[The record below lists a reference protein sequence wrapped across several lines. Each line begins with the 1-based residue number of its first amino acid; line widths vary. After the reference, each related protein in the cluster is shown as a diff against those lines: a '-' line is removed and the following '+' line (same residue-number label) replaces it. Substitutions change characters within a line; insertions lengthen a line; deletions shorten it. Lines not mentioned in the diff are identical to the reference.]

1 MRRGLAHPIW
11 THIPAVAALVTLI
24 VYVAAAGKL
33 PASAPIHFSA
43 NGTPNDYG
51 SPWLAIGLAIGLSIF
66 YLALSFFADDIWAR
80 QEKAKAFNWLSLLDE
95 LVVGSLVG
103 ITLGYVGFVKNSS
116 SVFHFPWITLLVA
129 AGSSLALGVFLEAVR
144 PFRPQTAQIATEDVK
159 DFKVELEKCID
170 LDRKAPFVYWEAQ
183 NPFYMNLLAVLLPL
197 IMFIS
202 AAVTLFSQWWVSLV
216 LIVVGMPFV
225 MFYGGMRVVV
235 SRDDLSVRYGIP
247 GIRVLHLKMS
257 DISQAE
263 IMSFAPLKDFGGY
276 GIRFNGKM
284 WAYYLRGSRGV
295 RITAKNGE
303 VRLIGSDHPE
313 RLLATIQA
321 VTSTR

>member
-33 PASAPIHFSA
+33 PARAPIHFDTH
-43 NGTPNDYG
+43 GVPNDYG
-51 SPWLAIGLAIGLSIF
+51 SPWLAIGLAIGLSVL
-66 YLALSFFADDIWAR
+66 YTALSFFIDEIWAR

-95 LVVGSLVG
+95 LTVGWLAG
-103 ITLGYVGFVKNSS
+103 LTLGYVSFVKSDS
-116 SVFHFPWITLLVA
+116 SVFHFPWITSLVA
-129 AGSSLALGVFLEAVR
+129 TGSCLVLGVLLEAAR
-144 PFRPQTAQIATEDVK
+144 PFKPHMAQIATEDVN
-159 DFKVELEKCID
+159 DFKVELEKHINPD
-170 LDRKAPFVYWEAQ
+170 SKTPFVYWEAQ

-202 AAVTLFSQWWVSLV
+202 AAVTLFSTWWVSLV
-216 LIVVGMPFV
+216 LIVTGMPFI

-263 IMSFAPLKDFGGY
+263 IMSFAPLRDFGGY
-276 GIRFNGKM
+276 GIRFNGKI

-295 RITAKNGE
+295 KITARNGE

-321 VTSTR
+321 ATGTR